1 MRRPAERACAE
12 LRKADNSSLLACLC
26 HSKDKRAR
34 TGRPVRRRVVRSAA
48 NMHTWN
54 PGDRVAHAT
63 FGTGAVIEQGHDYVI
78 VHFDSYGRKKMALR
92 YAVLAASSGA
102 ARVPEQRR
110 AGSSSERPTDV
121 GYENLNEQVMQRRS
135 GATGTS
141 AAGAV
146 YVLKCKRCDAEY
158 GVRAADILL
167 RRCPGCMDASAG
179 LPIEP

>member
-12 LRKADNSSLLACLC
+12 LRKADNSSLLVCLC

-34 TGRPVRRRVVRSAA
+34 PGRLVRRRVVRSAA

-63 FGTGAVIEQGHDYVI
+63 FGTGAVIEQSHDYVI
-78 VHFDSYGRKKMALR
+78 IHFDTYGRKKLALR
-92 YAVLAASSGA
+92 YAVLTASDGA
-102 ARVPEQRR
+102 ARAPEPRR

-135 GATGTS
+135 GAAWTS
-141 AAGAV
+141 AADAV